1 MADQFDSPVDVEADA
16 QGISGLAQMAVAVG
30 IAVFALAMLNA
41 HALGA
46 WADGLEPGARTARIS
61 AVAHGLADQ
70 TAARGLDGPRA
81 ALKQQW
87 DRVKAARWPEQ
98 AKGNPDQR

>member
-1 MADQFDSPVDVEADA
+1 MADQFDSPVDVEADE
-16 QGISGLAQMAVAVG
+16 QGLSGLAQMAVAVG
-30 IAVFALAMLNA
+30 VAVFMLAMLNA

-70 TAARGLDGPRA
+70 AATHDLDGPRA

-87 DRVKAARWPEQ
+87 DRVKAARWPDQ
-98 AKGNPDQR
+98 ASGNQDQR

>member
-1 MADQFDSPVDVEADA
+1 MADQFDSPVDVEADEK
-16 QGISGLAQMAVAVG
+16 GFSGLGQMAVAVG
-30 IAVFALAMLNA
+30 IAVFTLAMLNA

-70 TAARGLDGPRA
+70 TAARGLDVPRA

-87 DRVKAARWPEQ
+87 DKVKAARWPDQ
-98 AKGNPDQR
+98 AISDQNQR

>member
-1 MADQFDSPVDVEADA
+1 MSDFDV
-16 QGISGLAQMAVAVG
+16 LLVG
-30 IAVFALAMLNA
+30 GGMLLLTSALAMLNA

-61 AVAHGLADQ
+61 AVAHNLADQ
-70 TAARGLDGPRA
+70 AATRGLDGPRA

-87 DRVKAARWPEQ
+87 DRVKAARWPDQ
-98 AKGNPDQR
+98 ASGNQDQR

>member
-1 MADQFDSPVDVEADA
+1 MAEQFDSPVDVEVDE
-16 QGISGLAQMAVAVG
+16 QGLSGLAQMAVAVG
-30 IAVFALAMLNA
+30 IAVFTLAMLNA

-70 TAARGLDGPRA
+70 AATHGA
-81 ALKQQW
+81 AL
-87 DRVKAARWPEQ
+87 RP
-98 AKGNPDQR
+98 NPAQRFNWSPQGRGSSLIA

>member
-1 MADQFDSPVDVEADA
+1 MADQFDSPVDVEADE
-16 QGISGLAQMAVAVG
+16 QGLSGLAQMAVAVG
-30 IAVFALAMLNA
+30 IAVFTLAMLNA

-46 WADGLEPGARTARIS
+46 WADGLEPGARTARIT

-87 DRVKAARWPEQ
+87 DQVKAARWPDQ
-98 AKGNPDQR
+98 AISSQDQR

>member
-1 MADQFDSPVDVEADA
+1 MDVEADD
-16 QGISGLAQMAVAVG
+16 QGLSGLAQMAVAVG
-30 IAVFALAMLNA
+30 IAVFMLAMLNA

-46 WADGLEPGARTARIS
+46 WADGLEPDARTARIS

-70 TAARGLDGPRA
+70 AATHGLDELRA

-87 DRVKAARWPEQ
+87 DRVKAARWPDQ
-98 AKGNPDQR
+98 ASGNQDQR